1 MTLTLEEEE
10 VCQRG
15 ESRPPRLTALALLR
29 RVHSCPSLGHG
40 LLETMHFRALPEM
53 LTGNT

>member
-10 VCQRG
+10 LCQRG
-15 ESRPPRLTALALLR
+15 ESRPPRLTALALMR